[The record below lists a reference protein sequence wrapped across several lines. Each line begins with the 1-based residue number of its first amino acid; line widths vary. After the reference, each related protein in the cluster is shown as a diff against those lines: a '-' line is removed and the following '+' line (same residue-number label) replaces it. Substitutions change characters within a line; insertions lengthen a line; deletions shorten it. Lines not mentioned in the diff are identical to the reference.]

1 MSALYDFTKTA
12 ALVASTAT
20 SLIMA
25 QVAIAKEAPVVIRG
39 DPASI
44 RSERVSYAGLDLATD
59 RDARKLRLKVASAV
73 KRVCLFDTSRAKLQA
88 YDYYACADGAWDV
101 ARPQLERAMA
111 GGSSLASRSI
121 TVSAF
126 GG

>member
-1 MSALYDFTKTA
+1 MSALYDFTKAA
-12 ALVASTAT
+12 ALVASTGT
-20 SLIMA
+20 GLIMA
-25 QVAIAKEAPVVIRG
+25 QVAIAKEAPVVVRG

-44 RSERVSYAGLDLATD
+44 RSERVSYAGLDLATE

-88 YDYYACADGAWDV
+88 SDYYACADGAWSG
-101 ARPQLERAMA
+101 ARPQLDRAMSGA
-111 GGSSLASRSI
+111 SAIASRSI
-121 TVSAF
+121 TVTAF